1 MLTEYRLGFV
11 RSFSAVAAAAAVV
24 LFAAPAPAQESAPTT
39 QATPTT
45 AGDEWAPIDNGDIQ
59 EPSAEMQVI
68 APQLKSTRA
77 MRPGG
82 SPAPIKMATKVRY
95 DDLDLKTPHGAKAL
109 RARLH
114 SASQDVCEQLAAA
127 YPVYQMRLTSCEKTA
142 EKNAGLQAD
151 RLIRNAGGI
160 QNP

>member
-1 MLTEYRLGFV
+1 MLTECRLGLI
-11 RSFSAVAAAAAVV
+11 RSFCAIAAAVAF
-24 LFAAPAPAQESAPTT
+24 LFVVAHAPAQEAASAP
-39 QATPTT
+39 QASAT
-45 AGDEWAPIDNGDIQ
+45 ASDDEWAPIDNADVQ
-59 EPSAEMQVI
+59 APPANAEMPVI

-82 SPAPIKMATKVRY
+82 SPAPVKMATEVRY

-109 RARLH
+109 RVRLH

-127 YPVYQMRLTSCEKTA
+127 YPVYQMHLTSCEKTA

-160 QNP
+160 